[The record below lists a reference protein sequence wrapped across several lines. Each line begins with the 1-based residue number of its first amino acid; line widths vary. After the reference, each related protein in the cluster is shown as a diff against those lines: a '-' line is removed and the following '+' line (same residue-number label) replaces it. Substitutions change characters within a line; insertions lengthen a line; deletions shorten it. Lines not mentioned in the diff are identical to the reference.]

1 MGLIECQRLRT
12 LESDYLKM
20 RWKINKYEKLVSM
33 LDREKH
39 SEEFIERTSTR
50 LSFFRVQQEEI
61 WDMIRSFYK

>member
-1 MGLIECQRLRT
+1 MDLIECQRLRT

-39 SEEFIERTSTR
+39 SGEFIERTSTR
-50 LSFFRVQQEEI
+50 LAFFRVQQEEI

>member
-1 MGLIECQRLRT
+1 MDLIECQRLRT

-39 SEEFIERTSTR
+39 SGDFIERTSAR